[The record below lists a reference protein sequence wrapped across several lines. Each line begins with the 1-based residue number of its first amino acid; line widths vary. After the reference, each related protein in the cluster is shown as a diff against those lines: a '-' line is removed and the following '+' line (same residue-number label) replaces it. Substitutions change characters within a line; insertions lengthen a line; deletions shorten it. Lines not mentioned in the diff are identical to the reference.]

1 MKFITSAFKSDEL
14 YLSRWDL
21 IKLFFGKTY
30 LVFSHG
36 NTCRGSI
43 IIKVQK

>member
-21 IKLFFGKTY
+21 IKLFFGKT
-30 LVFSHG
+30 LH
-36 NTCRGSI
+36 CAAI